1 MATKLFIDTWGWLT
15 LHDRS
20 ERYHQEATEAYQ
32 RAIAENGQIYT
43 TDYVL
48 DETITFFFRRLPAPR
63 ADQSMKVMLSAFSA
77 DKFYLIRITEER
89 FSLTEAFRSKFIDK
103 PLISFTD
110 LTSMVVMQE
119 FGITTILT
127 EDAHFT
133 HVGMGFQLVP

>member
-48 DETITFFFRRLPAPR
+48 DETITFFFRRLPAPL
-63 ADQSMKVMLSAFSA
+63 ADQSMKVLLSAFSA
-77 DKFYLIRITEER
+77 DNFYLIRITEER
-89 FSLTEAFRSKFIDK
+89 FCLTKELRSKFIDK
-103 PLISFTD
+103 LLISYTD

-119 FGITTILT
+119 FGITNVLR

-133 HVGMGFQLVP
+133 HVGMGFQLVH

>member
-15 LHDRS
+15 LHDKS

-32 RAIAENGQIYT
+32 RAIAQNGQIYT

-63 ADQSMKVMLSAFSA
+63 ADQSMKVLLSAFSA
-77 DKFYLIRITEER
+77 DNFYLIRITEER

-119 FGITTILT
+119 LGITTILT

-133 HVGMGFQLVP
+133 HVGMSFQLVP